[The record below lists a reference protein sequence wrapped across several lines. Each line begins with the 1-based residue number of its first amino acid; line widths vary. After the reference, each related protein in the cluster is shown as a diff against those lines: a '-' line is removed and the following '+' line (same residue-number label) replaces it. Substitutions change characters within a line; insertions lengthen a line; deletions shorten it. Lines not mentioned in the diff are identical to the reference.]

1 MIAHYIRM
9 TFERPKRSVYYV
21 PPTTEELKYART
33 ADLLSGI
40 ELEERVTYERD
51 GLITVETGLYQS
63 MDDAINAANE
73 LRNAIQSTDI
83 YSYRKV
89 SRWACTSFT
98 FHTKEDK

>member
-9 TFERPKRSVYYV
+9 TFERPKRSVYHV
-21 PPTTEELKYART
+21 PPTV
-33 ADLLSGI
+33 I
-40 ELEERVTYERD
+40 ELSSCTEWEERVTYERD

-73 LRNAIQSTDI
+73 LRNTIQSTDI